1 MLHLFT
7 VPAIGPINV
16 QSQVLFSTSI
26 NISWEEI
33 PLISRNGIVILYQVL
48 YEPQETF
55 GGAIGPKTVNTTNL
69 YYVLSGLQ
77 EYVDYY
83 IFVRASTRVGFGPY
97 SQQITNQTFQ
107 DSEYNLSSLR

>member
-1 MLHLFT
+1 MYNNCFVT
-7 VPAIGPINV
+7 VPGIAPVNV

-26 NISWEEI
+26 NVSWEEI
-33 PLISRNGIVILYQVL
+33 PFIRRNGIVILYEIL

-55 GGAIGPKTVNTTNL
+55 GGFIGPETMNTTNL
-69 YYVLSGLQ
+69 YVILIGLQ
-77 EYVDYY
+77 EYVDYN

-107 DSEYNLSSLR
+107 DSE